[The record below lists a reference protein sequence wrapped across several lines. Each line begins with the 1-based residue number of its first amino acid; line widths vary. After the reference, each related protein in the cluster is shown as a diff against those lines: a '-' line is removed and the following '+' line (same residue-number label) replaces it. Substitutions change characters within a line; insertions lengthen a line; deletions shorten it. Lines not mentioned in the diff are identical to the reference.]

1 MQWAGSSTAWDLSS
15 ETFHSVF
22 TSAYAKGLL
31 EIYYIEF
38 AQTVKQAHSPHKLN
52 NLQVC
57 TEM

>member
-31 EIYYIEF
+31 EIYYVELVQTKTGPLP
-38 AQTVKQAHSPHKLN
+38 AQTQQFTGMH
-52 NLQVC
+52 
-57 TEM
+57 